1 MWTSLEGPLFI
12 YKTIHLLCP
21 WKRCSLLATAT
32 DPWGSGS
39 PISILALLPHIVVT
53 STLTLT
59 VKWQH
64 LASTIP
70 ESSHFVDTD
79 ELIVWRHS

>member
-21 WKRCSLLATAT
+21 WKRCGLLAIAT
-32 DPWGSGS
+32 DHWGSGS
-39 PISILALLPHIVVT
+39 LISILTLRPRIVVT
-53 STLTLT
+53 PTLTLT

-79 ELIVWRHS
+79 ELILWQRS